1 MAFDGLVLNA
11 VSNELACLIGGKLQK
26 IYEPDEN
33 EILLSIYCNG
43 IQYAL
48 SINISSNLYSVYL
61 TQNKK
66 INPLVAPNF
75 CMLLRK
81 HLINYKISN
90 IYTLGL
96 ERILIIDFIGK
107 DENNTSIVKKMVIE
121 LMGKYSNILLLDEN
135 DIIIDSFKHFSTN
148 NGASR
153 NILPKHKYS
162 SPSSNKIDISNFEE
176 LINNINNL
184 DDSCIIDFFCNN
196 FIGLSKTSVK
206 QLISEKNIST
216 SLDDYTLLANC
227 LLELQNNIKNSHIKC
242 ISVENN
248 DYALTYSQSIIPLQV
263 NTFLDNY
270 YNNKQE
276 NEQFLSYKNT
286 LLSSIV
292 SKLKKLSKK
301 LSNINEKLE
310 DCSQME
316 KYKLYGELIT
326 SNLYQ
331 ISKQHLS
338 HIELLN
344 YYDGTTIDIP
354 LDISLY
360 PNDNAKK
367 YFKKYNKLKATN
379 DIVQIQKIELEKE
392 INYLESIVY
401 EIEVSTCI
409 SDIYAISDEVK
420 SSFSLQSKKKQKNRT
435 SPSKSSNNL
444 TLPIKYNIN
453 GFNILVGKNNK
464 QNDELTFK
472 IANKDDLWFHVK
484 DFHGSHT
491 ILQTNGATPS
501 QKILNKC
508 AAIAAFYS
516 QASNSSNVPVDYTL
530 IKYVKKFKN
539 SKPGMVIY
547 TNQET
552 INVQPNSFNDFQINS
567 NQIE

>member
-43 IQYAL
+43 LQYAL

-66 INPLVAPNF
+66 VNPLVAPNF

-216 SLDDYTLLANC
+216 SLDNYTLLANY
-227 LLELQNNIKNSHIKC
+227 LLELQNNIKNSHVKC
-242 ISVENN
+242 ISVGNN
-248 DYALTYSQSIIPLQV
+248 DYALTYSQSTIPLQV

-286 LLSSIV
+286 LLSSFV

-310 DCSQME
+310 ECSQME

-331 ISKQHLS
+331 ISKQRLS

-491 ILQTNGATPS
+491 ILQTNGVTPS
-501 QKILNKC
+501 QEILNKC

-530 IKYVKKFKN
+530 IKYVKK
-539 SKPGMVIY
+539 SKIQSLVW
-547 TNQET
+547 
-552 INVQPNSFNDFQINS
+552 
-567 NQIE
+567 

>member
-33 EILLSIYCNG
+33 EILLSIYYNG
-43 IQYAL
+43 LQYAL

-66 INPLVAPNF
+66 VNPLVAPNF

-107 DENNTSIVKKMVIE
+107 DENNESIVKKMVIE

-176 LINNINNL
+176 LINNL

-206 QLISEKNIST
+206 QLIAEKNIST
-216 SLDDYTLLANC
+216 SLDNYTLLANY

-310 DCSQME
+310 ECSQME

-331 ISKQHLS
+331 ISKQRLS

-491 ILQTNGATPS
+491 ILQTNGVTPS
-501 QKILNKC
+501 QEILNKC

-530 IKYVKKFKN
+530 IKYVKKNQKFKAWYGN
-539 SKPGMVIY
+539 IY
-547 TNQET
+547 KSRNY
-552 INVQPNSFNDFQINS
+552 
-567 NQIE
+567 

>member
-43 IQYAL
+43 LQYAL

-153 NILPKHKYS
+153 NMLPKHKYS

-176 LINNINNL
+176 LINNL

-206 QLISEKNIST
+206 QLIAEKNIST
-216 SLDDYTLLANC
+216 SLDNYTLLANY

-310 DCSQME
+310 ECSQME

-331 ISKQHLS
+331 ISKQRLS

-472 IANKDDLWFHVK
+472 VANKDDLWFHVK
-484 DFHGSHT
+484 DFPGSHT
-491 ILQTNGATPS
+491 ILQTNGVTPS
-501 QKILNKC
+501 QEILNKC

-530 IKYVKKFKN
+530 IKYVKKIKN

>member
-1 MAFDGLVLNA
+1 M
-11 VSNELACLIGGKLQK
+11 
-26 IYEPDEN
+26 
-33 EILLSIYCNG
+33 
-43 IQYAL
+43 
-48 SINISSNLYSVYL
+48 
-61 TQNKK
+61 
-66 INPLVAPNF
+66 
-75 CMLLRK
+75 
-81 HLINYKISN
+81 
-90 IYTLGL
+90 
-96 ERILIIDFIGK
+96 
-107 DENNTSIVKKMVIE
+107 
-121 LMGKYSNILLLDEN
+121 LDEN

-176 LINNINNL
+176 LINNL

-206 QLISEKNIST
+206 QLIAEKNIST
-216 SLDDYTLLANC
+216 SLDNYTLLANY
-227 LLELQNNIKNSHIKC
+227 LLELQNNIKNSHVKC
-242 ISVENN
+242 ISVGNN
-248 DYALTYSQSIIPLQV
+248 DYALTYSQSTIPLQV

-286 LLSSIV
+286 LLSSFV

-310 DCSQME
+310 ECSQME

-331 ISKQHLS
+331 ISKQRLS

-354 LDISLY
+354 LDVSLY

-401 EIEVSTCI
+401 EIEISTCI
-409 SDIYAISDEVK
+409 SDIDVISDEIK
-420 SSFSLQSKKKQKNRT
+420 SSLSLKNKKKQKNRT

-484 DFHGSHT
+484 DFHGSHI
-491 ILQTNGATPS
+491 ILQTNGVTPS
-501 QKILNKC
+501 QEILNKC

-530 IKYVKKFKN
+530 IKYVKKIKN

>member
-43 IQYAL
+43 LQYAL

-66 INPLVAPNF
+66 VNPLVAPNF

-121 LMGKYSNILLLDEN
+121 LMGKYSNILLLDKN

-206 QLISEKNIST
+206 QLIAEKNIST

-286 LLSSIV
+286 LLSSFV

-310 DCSQME
+310 ECSQME

-331 ISKQHLS
+331 ISKQRLS

-420 SSFSLQSKKKQKNRT
+420 SSFSLQSKKKQKNRI
-435 SPSKSSNNL
+435 SSSKSSNNL

-472 IANKDDLWFHVK
+472 VANKDDIWFHVK

-501 QKILNKC
+501 QEVLNQC
-508 AAIAAFYS
+508 ASIAAFYS

-530 IKYVKKFKN
+530 IKYVKKVKN
-539 SKPGMVIY
+539 SKLGMVIY

-552 INVQPNSFNDFQINS
+552 INVQPNSFSDFQINS
-567 NQIE
+567 NQI

>member
-107 DENNTSIVKKMVIE
+107 DENNESIVKKMVIE

-176 LINNINNL
+176 LINNL

-206 QLISEKNIST
+206 QLIAEKNIST
-216 SLDDYTLLANC
+216 SLDNYTLLANY

-286 LLSSIV
+286 LLSSFV

-501 QKILNKC
+501 QEILNKC

-530 IKYVKKFKN
+530 INFDDF
-539 SKPGMVIY
+539 
-547 TNQET
+547 
-552 INVQPNSFNDFQINS
+552 INHLFFLLGKSPKTLHFY
-567 NQIE
+567 

>member
-176 LINNINNL
+176 LINNL

-206 QLISEKNIST
+206 QLIAEKNIST
-216 SLDDYTLLANC
+216 SLDNYTLLANY
-227 LLELQNNIKNSHIKC
+227 LLELQNNIKNSHVKC
-242 ISVENN
+242 ISVGNN
-248 DYALTYSQSIIPLQV
+248 DYALTYSQSTIPLQV

-310 DCSQME
+310 ECSQME

-331 ISKQHLS
+331 ISKQRLS

-501 QKILNKC
+501 QEILNKC

-530 IKYVKKFKN
+530 IKYVKKSQKFKTRYGN
-539 SKPGMVIY
+539 IY
-547 TNQET
+547 KSRNY
-552 INVQPNSFNDFQINS
+552 
-567 NQIE
+567 

>member
-1 MAFDGLVLNA
+1 
-11 VSNELACLIGGKLQK
+11 
-26 IYEPDEN
+26 
-33 EILLSIYCNG
+33 
-43 IQYAL
+43 
-48 SINISSNLYSVYL
+48 
-61 TQNKK
+61 
-66 INPLVAPNF
+66 
-75 CMLLRK
+75 
-81 HLINYKISN
+81 
-90 IYTLGL
+90 
-96 ERILIIDFIGK
+96 
-107 DENNTSIVKKMVIE
+107 
-121 LMGKYSNILLLDEN
+121 MGKYSNILLLDEN

-206 QLISEKNIST
+206 QLIAEKNIST

-310 DCSQME
+310 ECSQME

-331 ISKQHLS
+331 ISKQRLS

-392 INYLESIVY
+392 SEKVEYVKPLEKENKMVA
-401 EIEVSTCI
+401 EVNTK
-409 SDIYAISDEVK
+409 EPTGTPVK
-420 SSFSLQSKKKQKNRT
+420 SPIVGVFYSASSPESDPYVTVGKTVKKGDIVCIIEAMKVMNEIKAPCDGTVT
-435 SPSKSSNNL
+435 S
-444 TLPIKYNIN
+444 
-453 GFNILVGKNNK
+453 ILVENEALVEY
-464 QNDELTFK
+464 D
-472 IANKDDLWFHVK
+472 
-484 DFHGSHT
+484 
-491 ILQTNGATPS
+491 
-501 QKILNKC
+501 
-508 AAIAAFYS
+508 
-516 QASNSSNVPVDYTL
+516 QAL
-530 IKYVKKFKN
+530 
-539 SKPGMVIY
+539 MVI
-547 TNQET
+547 EE
-552 INVQPNSFNDFQINS
+552 NV
-567 NQIE
+567 

>member
-43 IQYAL
+43 LQYAL

-66 INPLVAPNF
+66 VNPLVAPNF

-107 DENNTSIVKKMVIE
+107 DENNESIVKKMVIE

-206 QLISEKNIST
+206 QLIAEKNIST

-292 SKLKKLSKK
+292 SKLKKLSK
-301 LSNINEKLE
+301 NF
-310 DCSQME
+310 
-316 KYKLYGELIT
+316 LI
-326 SNLYQ
+326 LM
-331 ISKQHLS
+331 
-338 HIELLN
+338 
-344 YYDGTTIDIP
+344 
-354 LDISLY
+354 
-360 PNDNAKK
+360 
-367 YFKKYNKLKATN
+367 
-379 DIVQIQKIELEKE
+379 
-392 INYLESIVY
+392 
-401 EIEVSTCI
+401 
-409 SDIYAISDEVK
+409 
-420 SSFSLQSKKKQKNRT
+420 KN
-435 SPSKSSNNL
+435 
-444 TLPIKYNIN
+444 
-453 GFNILVGKNNK
+453 
-464 QNDELTFK
+464 
-472 IANKDDLWFHVK
+472 
-484 DFHGSHT
+484 
-491 ILQTNGATPS
+491 
-501 QKILNKC
+501 
-508 AAIAAFYS
+508 
-516 QASNSSNVPVDYTL
+516 
-530 IKYVKKFKN
+530 
-539 SKPGMVIY
+539 
-547 TNQET
+547 
-552 INVQPNSFNDFQINS
+552 
-567 NQIE
+567 